1 MFAVKI
7 KLLNRYKAPNIV
19 PCWLNE
25 FRMLVLFLSSPY
37 SL

>member
-19 PCWLNE
+19 PSWLNE
-25 FRMLVLFLSSPY
+25 FRMLVLFLPSPSS
-37 SL
+37 L